1 MRFAA
6 CPVFRALPG
15 ELKRTGEPRRR
26 QSGCIGTPALS
37 GNWKPFD
44 IAGTAKTMTATL
56 RLYRFAASVCLGR
69 RRPRA
74 GRERGV
80 FLERVFARLQL
91 HRGFTDADLDNAVG
105 AALTGLIQ
113 SAA

>member
-6 CPVFRALPG
+6 CPVFPALPG

-44 IAGTAKTMTATL
+44 IAGTAKTMTAML
-56 RLYRFAASVCLGR
+56 A
-69 RRPRA
+69 
-74 GRERGV
+74 
-80 FLERVFARLQL
+80 
-91 HRGFTDADLDNAVG
+91 FTDSQLRSVW
-105 AALTGLIQ
+105 AALPTACRSRARRLP
-113 SAA
+113 

>member
-6 CPVFRALPG
+6 CPVFPALPG
-15 ELKRTGEPRRR
+15 ELKRTREPRRR

-44 IAGTAKTMTATL
+44 IAGTAKTNDRHA

-74 GRERGV
+74 GRGRAASS
-80 FLERVFARLQL
+80 LSASSRACSC
-91 HRGFTDADLDNAVG
+91 TG
-105 AALTGLIQ
+105 ASPTPISTTRCA
-113 SAA
+113 